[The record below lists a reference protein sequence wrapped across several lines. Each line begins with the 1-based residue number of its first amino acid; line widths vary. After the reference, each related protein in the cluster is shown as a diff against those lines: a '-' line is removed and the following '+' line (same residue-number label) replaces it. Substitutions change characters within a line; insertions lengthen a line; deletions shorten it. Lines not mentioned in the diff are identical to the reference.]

1 MILIVHLV
9 EFLQYNKV
17 DSKGSDL
24 HEIIDTDRHEQD
36 ANSCEVLISI
46 LSGKCFVEPIQY
58 LGR

>member
-1 MILIVHLV
+1 M
-9 EFLQYNKV
+9 YNKV